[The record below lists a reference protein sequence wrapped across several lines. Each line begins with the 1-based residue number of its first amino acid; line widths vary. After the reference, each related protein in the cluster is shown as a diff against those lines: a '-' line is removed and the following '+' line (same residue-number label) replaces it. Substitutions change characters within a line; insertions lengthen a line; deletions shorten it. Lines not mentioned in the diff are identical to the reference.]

1 MKVQMT
7 YSVNLQEVLKT
18 LAVRLDQAK
27 DNVDEIPRL
36 LGLSSQLL
44 SEQDSAISFS
54 ALKLV
59 QKAKEKLDDINSD
72 IVEIENMLS
81 GYVNFVVSSDKED
94 TEEVDMTE
102 DTAESL
108 NVWDPESKTYKSRE
122 NVPEPE

>member
-7 YSVNLQEVLKT
+7 YSVDLQEVLET

-72 IVEIENMLS
+72 LVEIENMLS

-94 TEEVDMTE
+94 TEEVDMAE

-122 NVPEPE
+122 NAPEPE

>member
-7 YSVNLQEVLKT
+7 YSVDLQEVLKT
-18 LAVRLDQAK
+18 LAVRLDQTK
-27 DNVDEIPRL
+27 HNVDEIPRL

-72 IVEIENMLS
+72 LVEIENMLS

-122 NVPEPE
+122 NAPEPE